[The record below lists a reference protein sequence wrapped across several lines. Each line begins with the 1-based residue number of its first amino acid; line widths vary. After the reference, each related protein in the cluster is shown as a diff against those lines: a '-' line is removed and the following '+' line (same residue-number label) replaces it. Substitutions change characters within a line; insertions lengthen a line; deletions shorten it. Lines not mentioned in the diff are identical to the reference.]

1 MVEQCQPKGP
11 FSPSKSTW
19 ARTEPLLP
27 PAREEGHLCAQG
39 HSQCPAEMASAEP
52 DAEDAAEAEEA
63 VYEVL
68 PCDRME
74 LSQRLAVEE
83 LITTE
88 ASYVHNIQ
96 LCVSDIRAHLQKK
109 QLPELDL
116 EGLFSNTD
124 DILHVSR
131 RFLQGLEATAG
142 SGQEQL
148 LCISTLFQEF
158 KEEMET
164 VYKIYCASYDHALQL
179 VESYRRDPRLQ
190 EEILDT
196 LNATVPH
203 TGASD
208 LSFFLVM
215 PVQRVTK
222 YPLLLGKIL
231 ENTPSSAS
239 AHSALEAAA
248 RAMAQVNANIN
259 EYKRRREVATK
270 YNKAEHLTLRD
281 RLARL
286 NTHSIAKKTTRL
298 SRLLMHEAGIVAK
311 TEDKEYDDLEEKF
324 QCVASSVA
332 TLKEN
337 VASYLGH
344 LEAFL
349 LPTPHQSDLQVA
361 EGPAQQYRRL
371 SERLQSAVFPEFKQR
386 VDRLVW
392 QPLCSLSDMLE
403 GPQQLVKKRL
413 DKLLDYEEIQ
423 ERKSEMGSVSYD
435 EEAAMNTYLAIN
447 DLLVAELPQF
457 NQVAVQLLGQIL
469 RSFSS
474 LQLDLAAQVLHHAEK
489 ELEQLPHGHM
499 PLPSFWKVVED
510 SLQQSGAQLRAFCQ
524 AFETVTP
531 SPGAQPL
538 TPAEERKVLSLVSK
552 HGPDK
557 LYQVTSNISGH
568 KDLDLTLLRGQVVAL
583 LQSADTKGNTSRWL
597 VDAGGPRGFVPAAK
611 LRPYSPVQV
620 QQPGMQLLTL
630 DSGPERRRH
639 SYASPEAPRPQ
650 VATFTPT
657 FQVVAGFSFAARSPQ
672 EVTLQA
678 GQPVVVLEPHDK
690 KGSTEWS
697 LVEVNG
703 QRGYVPSS
711 YLVTVPVQDP
721 AGWSL
726 PV

>member
-1 MVEQCQPKGP
+1 IY
-11 FSPSKSTW
+11 
-19 ARTEPLLP
+19 
-27 PAREEGHLCAQG
+27 EEV
-39 HSQCPAEMASAEP
+39 M
-52 DAEDAAEAEEA
+52 
-63 VYEVL
+63 
-68 PCDRME
+68 PCERME

-109 QLPELDL
+109 QLPDLDL

-131 RFLQGLEATAG
+131 RFLKGLEATAT
-142 SGQEQL
+142 QEHEQL

-164 VYKIYCASYDHALQL
+164 VYKIYCASYEHALLL
-179 VESYRRDPRLQ
+179 VESYRKDPRLQ
-190 EEILDT
+190 EEILET
-196 LNATVPH
+196 LHATVPH

-231 ENTPSSAS
+231 ENTPASTSAYP
-239 AHSALEAAA
+239 ALQAAV
-248 RAMAQVNANIN
+248 RAMAQVNVNIN

-281 RLARL
+281 RFARL

-298 SRLLMHEAGIVAK
+298 SRLFMHEAGIVAK

-324 QCVASSVA
+324 QSVVSSVA

-349 LPTPHQSDLQVA
+349 LSTPHKCELQIE
-361 EGPAQQYRRL
+361 EGPAQQYRRFAEYL
-371 SERLQSAVFPEFKQR
+371 HCTVFPEF
-386 VDRLVW
+386 
-392 QPLCSLSDMLE
+392 PLCSLSDMLV

-423 ERKSEMGSVSYD
+423 ERKSEMGSVTYD

-447 DLLVAELPQF
+447 ALLVAELPRF
-457 NQVAVQLLGQIL
+457 NQVALQLLGQIL
-469 RSFSS
+469 CS
-474 LQLDLAAQVLHHAEK
+474 LSTLQRDLAAQVLHQAEK
-489 ELEQLPHGHM
+489 ELEQMPHGRM
-499 PLPSFWKVVED
+499 PLPSFRKMVED
-510 SLQQSGAQLRAFCQ
+510 TLQQSGAQLRTFCQ
-524 AFETVTP
+524 TFETVTP
-531 SPGAQPL
+531 SPVTQPL
-538 TPAEERKVLSLVSK
+538 NPAEERKVLSLVSK

-557 LYQVTSNISGH
+557 LYQVTSNISGS
-568 KDLDLTLLRGQVVAL
+568 KDLDLTLQRGQIVAL
-583 LQSADTKGNTSRWL
+583 LQSVDTKGNTSRWL
-597 VDAGGPRGFVPAAK
+597 VDAGGPRGFVPAGK
-611 LRPYSPVQV
+611 LQPYCPVQS
-620 QQPGMQLLTL
+620 QQPGMQMPALENNI
-630 DSGPERRRH
+630 ERRRH

-650 VATFTPT
+650 VATFTPA

-672 EVTLQA
+672 EVSLQA

-690 KGSTEWS
+690 KGNKEWS
-697 LVEVNG
+697 LVEVNS

-711 YLVTVPVQDP
+711 YLMTVPVQEP
-721 AGWSL
+721 TGWSL